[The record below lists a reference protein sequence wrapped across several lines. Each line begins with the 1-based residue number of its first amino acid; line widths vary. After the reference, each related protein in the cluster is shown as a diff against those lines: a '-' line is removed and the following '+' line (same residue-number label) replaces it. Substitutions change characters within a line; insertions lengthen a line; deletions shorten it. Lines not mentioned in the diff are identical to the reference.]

1 VKRISYSVQKRVVFI
16 LSILLSRLIFFL
28 LFLFLRFTSSRF
40 IISIFSFSQL
50 FCIIAKK
57 AALYRSDAKKYA
69 EKTDMKDGDQYF

>member
-1 VKRISYSVQKRVVFI
+1 
-16 LSILLSRLIFFL
+16 